1 MYLTLYQSTMLEK
14 SKWKIHKYPCMLVY
28 LFLASK
34 DSFDNLLR
42 KQTWKNKINSKLKIY
57 VILI

>member
-1 MYLTLYQSTMLEK
+1 LTLYQSTMLEK
-14 SKWKIHKYPCMLVY
+14 SKWKIHKCPCMLVY